1 MKKSIFVI
9 AVGIGLFSC
18 STETEVN
25 QEAGTSVV
33 ENKKEL
39 VNSADTSSVEVIEE
53 FVVNSWKKYSGTM
66 FDVEYPEG
74 FASSPNQPTFEH
86 EGIVS
91 IDTDEA
97 FFTSPD
103 SSVVFFVYSPQ
114 WSGAP
119 ENYLNKWE
127 NEEIVDQNSSEKQIN
142 EFEKEITESGSFKD
156 KEGKY
161 HRAYISITTD
171 MGDSETR
178 KVFGIQYKDQKS
190 YDLYHEAYKKF
201 KKSLKQYAD

>member
-1 MKKSIFVI
+1 MKKSIFGL
-9 AVGIGLFSC
+9 AAMIGLISC
-18 STETEVN
+18 STEVKENLSEKSTSSEVKN
-25 QEAGTSVV
+25 EVLTTPESNDVELQEAF
-33 ENKKEL
+33 
-39 VNSADTSSVEVIEE
+39 I
-53 FVVNSWKKYSGTM
+53 VNSWKKFSGTM

-74 FASSPNQPTFEH
+74 FISAPNEPTFEH

-91 IDTDEA
+91 VDTDEA

-127 NEEIVDQNSSEKQIN
+127 NEELVDQNSNEKQIN
-142 EFEKEITESGSFKD
+142 DFEKEITESASFKD
-156 KEGKY
+156 KDGKY
-161 HRAYISITTD
+161 HRAYVSITTD

-190 YDLYHEAYKKF
+190 YDLYRDAYKKF